1 VNIIVWL
8 RKTTYQL
15 VFFYQKIQYY
25 LLSIVVVGI
34 ADYFLLYELSMSLIA
49 LLAVEAIPILIV
61 IFSVIMIR
69 ELIKRIKRKMKDKNH
84 YVFL

>member
-1 VNIIVWL
+1 MEWL

-25 LLSIVVVGI
+25 FLSIVVVGI
-34 ADYFLLYELSMSLIA
+34 VDYFLLYELSMSLIA
-49 LLAVEAIPILIV
+49 LLAVEAAPILIV

-69 ELIKRIKRKMKDKNH
+69 ELIKWIKRKMRDKNH

>member
-1 VNIIVWL
+1 VNIIEWL

-15 VFFYQKIQYY
+15 VFFYHKIQYY

-49 LLAVEAIPILIV
+49 LLAVEAAPILIV

-69 ELIKRIKRKMKDKNH
+69 ELIKWIKRKMRDKNH

>member
-25 LLSIVVVGI
+25 LLSVVVVGI
-34 ADYFLLYELSMSLIA
+34 ADYFLLYELSMSLVA
-49 LLAVEAIPILIV
+49 LLAVQAVPILIV
-61 IFSVIMIR
+61 IFSVILIR
-69 ELIKRIKRKMKDKNH
+69 GLIKWIKRKMKDKNH

>member
-1 VNIIVWL
+1 MEWL

-25 LLSIVVVGI
+25 FLSIVVVGI
-34 ADYFLLYELSMSLIA
+34 VDYFLLYELSMSLIA

>member
-49 LLAVEAIPILIV
+49 LLAVGAIPILLI

-69 ELIKRIKRKMKDKNH
+69 ELIKWIKRKMKGENH